1 MSNSTRYFQLTPDIL
16 VEYNY
21 SSLNTGTI
29 SIGHDKGKIIA
40 RTLTWDDSG
49 FVLPVNKS
57 ESKFIAAGFP
67 ISKSGFTP
75 ESISEGICNVF
86 ADTFKLQFT
95 SRNYFGNNGYD
106 GFIITVNIY
115 DKIKN
120 KICLFSH
127 YVRKTDD
134 ISINENP
141 LLINQK
147 LYTANL
153 SFKIPNVYAI
163 LYPEKVVNSNDE
175 NLLRSKLFPTYGILD
190 NTPIIMSIYGVK
202 STVVEHTHEYY
213 TVEKINSIYIPVED
227 HTKKLNFT
235 IYEDKKYDYFVIKTD
250 KDSGSLSSYLNTIS
264 DGHPELYIVFH
275 ELTVTENVVDSNNDP
290 HSEITH
296 HEQFLINGGK
306 QTEDGII
313 VNGSELDKEIY
324 FRPVIRYADK
334 DVSVNIDVKTYIIN
348 TLDNTT
354 IVKHISLD
362 SRDPESRFDPNKYG
376 KKINQIVL
384 DGSENNKKLTQ
395 VKVYNK
401 RPDIDLDGVKITNAS
416 SNVKIENHQH
426 SVIGFIECANVG
438 VSIEQIPT
446 ELLQ

>member
-21 SSLNTGTI
+21 SDLKTGKI
-29 SIGHDKGKIIA
+29 SIGQDTGKIIA
-40 RTLTWDDSG
+40 RTLTWGDSG

-57 ESKFIAAGFP
+57 ESKFIAAGHP
-67 ISKSGFTP
+67 IIKSGFTP
-75 ESISEGICNVF
+75 ETISEGGCNVF
-86 ADTFKLQFT
+86 SDIFKLQFT

-141 LLINQK
+141 ILINQK

-163 LYPEKVVNSNDE
+163 LHPEKVVNSNDE

-202 STVVEHTHEYY
+202 STVVENTHEYY

-227 HTKKLNFT
+227 YTKKLNFT
-235 IYEDKKYDYFVIKTD
+235 IDEDEEYDYFVIKTD
-250 KDSGSLSSYLNTIS
+250 KESGSLSSYLNTIS
-264 DGHPELYIVFH
+264 NGHPELYIVFH
-275 ELTVTENVVDSNNDP
+275 ELTVTENFVDSNNNTP
-290 HSEITH
+290 SEITH

-306 QTEDGII
+306 QTEDGVIA
-313 VNGSELDKEIY
+313 NGSELDKEIY

-334 DVSVNIDVKTYIIN
+334 DVYFNIEVKTYIIN

-354 IVKHISLD
+354 IVKSCTTRYD
-362 SRDPESRFDPNKYG
+362 TPNKYG
-376 KKINQIVL
+376 KKIDQIVL
-384 DGSENNKKLTQ
+384 DGSKNNKKLTR